1 MGYQSELSKCG
12 GGSFRLQFKIGLVVS
27 ERKIKFWIAESGFR
41 FVKGTQHMTGFT
53 VSDFFFLFSGFV
65 SMGLLL
71 WLVLFAPVFAFK
83 HLKRFLPEEE
93 WEWCV
98 EKAKSVM

>member
-12 GGSFRLQFKIGLVVS
+12 RGSLRLQFKIGLVLS
-27 ERKIKFWIAESGFR
+27 ERKSKFWIAESGFR
-41 FVKGTQHMTGFT
+41 FVKRNATYAGFT

-65 SMGLLL
+65 SMGFLL
-71 WLVLFAPVFAFK
+71 WLVLFAVVFAFN
-83 HLKRFLPEEE
+83 HLKRFLSEEV
-93 WEWCV
+93 WESCV